1 MRNRRPSPAMVV
13 AIIALTF
20 SLIGNGYAA
29 TQLAKNSVGTTQL
42 KKDAV
47 RSSKVKNGTLSAADL
62 SAAARATLR
71 GGQGPAGAN
80 GAQGAAGPTGPNG
93 PTGPTGPT
101 GPLGPQGQ
109 QGQQGQQG
117 LQGLRGP
124 SDIITS
130 SAGCCPGFSTG
141 GTIVDSLT
149 LPAGNYM
156 VLASV
161 AIQHLGLATDTR
173 GGRCTLDRTGS
184 TDDFVFDYR
193 GAGSDQASHSA
204 QLPVAATGTTTVT
217 MRCTSSVT
225 DGARLLDSQI
235 TAISTENLSLQ

>member
-1 MRNRRPSPAMVV
+1 MRHRRPSPAMVV

-29 TQLAKNSVGTTQL
+29 TQLARNSVGTTQL
-42 KKDAV
+42 KNDAV

-62 SAAARATLR
+62 SAAARAALR
-71 GGQGPAGAN
+71 GGQGPAGAT
-80 GAQGAAGPTGPNG
+80 GAQGAAGPTGAQG
-93 PTGPTGPT
+93 AAGPT

-109 QGQQGQQG
+109 QGQQG
-117 LQGLRGP
+117 LQGPRGP
-124 SDIITS
+124 SEIITS

-141 GTIVDSLT
+141 GTVVDSLT

-156 VLASV
+156 VIASV

-173 GGRCTLDRTGS
+173 GGRCTLNRTGS
-184 TDDFVFDYR
+184 SDDYVFDYR

-235 TAISTENLSLQ
+235 TAIHTENLSLQ

>member
-1 MRNRRPSPAMVV
+1 MVV
-13 AIIALTF
+13 AFIALTL

-29 TQLAKNSVGTTQL
+29 TQLARNSVGTPQL
-42 KKDAV
+42 KKNAV
-47 RSSKVKNGTLSAADL
+47 LSSKVKDGTLKAADL
-62 SAAARATLR
+62 SAAARAALR
-71 GGQGPAGAN
+71 GVQGPAGAS
-80 GAQGAAGPTGPNG
+80 GAQGAPGLAGPPGPQGQPG
-93 PTGPTGPT
+93 PQGEQGA
-101 GPLGPQGQ
+101 QGQ
-109 QGQQGQQG
+109 QGQQGQ
-117 LQGLRGP
+117 QGLRGP

-141 GTIVDSLT
+141 GTVVDSLT

-156 VLASV
+156 VFASV
-161 AIQHLGLATDTR
+161 AIQHLGLPSDTR

-184 TDDFVFDYR
+184 SDDFIFDYR

-217 MRCTSSVT
+217 MRCTSSVN

-235 TAISTENLSLQ
+235 TAIRTETLSTQ